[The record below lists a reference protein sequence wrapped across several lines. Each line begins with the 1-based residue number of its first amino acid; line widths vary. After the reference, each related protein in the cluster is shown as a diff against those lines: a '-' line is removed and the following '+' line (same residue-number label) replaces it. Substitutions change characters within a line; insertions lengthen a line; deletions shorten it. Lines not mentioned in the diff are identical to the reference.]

1 MNIKTQRLNKN
12 ISSRLW
18 INIPYV
24 IALVT
29 IIFLAWSAS
38 FTLAWPHDGILRIH
52 PTGLIGELDPTGPAV
67 NKLQV
72 GDIIKYVDGVPQE
85 DAYYANK
92 YSGDIVQFIVL
103 REGKNVS
110 VEFNLVDPPSDEILR
125 RLMPLLV
132 ALVFWVVGVGV
143 QAYSPAKLSTIWFY
157 LFCQTSAV
165 LLATG
170 LISGGLPRI
179 SGLFNFLLW
188 LIGPLSVHL
197 HLHFPQTLSLRG
209 QRYWLALLYAM
220 AALGGLPYLVL
231 GPQTIQSVP
240 AFAHIFIVSSLFLVL
255 NLSIV
260 VALLF
265 YSYHHATIMG
275 VRGEIRIVV
284 LGGVLSALPFIILTV
299 LPDAVLKQTIVPYD
313 FAFLFLGILPITY
326 GYAIFRHRLIE
337 IEDRVNRGATYILVF
352 SILGGFYLILYAIIY
367 NLLPITLVGGPFI
380 GTLLA
385 LVLAGI
391 YVPLRR
397 RVQSVVDTV
406 FYGGWYD
413 YRSAVTQITQGLE
426 QITDL
431 RSLAE
436 TVSQRLITTLRLED
450 ACVFLRDIEGDFSVI
465 EVAPRDKLGERS
477 SLSFSVL
484 PKTSLTYLLKIG
496 AVERASLREALS
508 EVSLSP
514 EELQLLASEQVNLW
528 VPVLGQGQVQGLLAL
543 GQKFGGDVFS
553 GEDLDILRIVAM
565 QIGPVIGNIHLLS
578 QLRQYTAE
586 LEQRVI
592 ERTAELHDAKER
604 VEAILASV
612 GDGVIVT
619 DLEGSI
625 LTVNAAFEEQSGY
638 PAFELLGQKLYDLLS
653 QQNDPGILEDL
664 RKTLSNGEIWSGE
677 LKNKRNGGGQ
687 IDIHLTIAPVRDQ
700 SGQIV
705 SYVGSQRD
713 ITRQKELDRLKDL
726 FVADVSHELRTPTTN
741 IGLYLELLE
750 GASPEKSREFL
761 AVIRQQS
768 QLLGKLVDDILDLS
782 RLAMKNAKGVESTFV
797 DLNPVIDEV
806 IAAHQLM
813 TEAAGL
819 ALVFEPELDL
829 PPVWGDQS
837 QLERMV
843 TNLVSNAIRYT
854 LVGEVWVRT
863 YTLDGQICLEIRDT
877 GIGIAPEDM
886 PHIFARFYRGEMVRQ
901 TKIHGTGLG
910 LSIVKEIVDFHRGEI
925 EVDSKIDVG
934 SSFIVR
940 LPRGRD

>member
-110 VEFNLVDPPSDEILR
+110 VEFNLIDPPSDEILR

-170 LISGGLPRI
+170 LNSGELPWI

-231 GPQTIQSVP
+231 GPQTIQSLP
-240 AFAHIFIVSSLFLVL
+240 GFTQIFIVSSLFLVL

-367 NLLPITLVGGPFI
+367 YLLPITLVGGPFI

-397 RVQSVVDTV
+397 RVQRLVDTV

-553 GEDLDILRIVAM
+553 GEDLDILRLVAR
-565 QIGPVIGNIHLLS
+565 QISPVIGNIHLLS

-782 RLAMKNAKGVESTFV
+782 RLAMKNSNGVESTFV